1 MGYAKQFAHMDE
13 QVKIFNV
20 EAEIKKRFIQQKIV
34 ALKPQ
39 VVRRCFERK
48 RIGHEDEWANE

>member
-13 QVKIFNV
+13 QVKSFNV

-34 ALKPQ
+34 TLGPQ
-39 VVRRCFERK
+39 VMRSCFERK
-48 RIGHEDEWANE
+48 RMGHEDEWANK